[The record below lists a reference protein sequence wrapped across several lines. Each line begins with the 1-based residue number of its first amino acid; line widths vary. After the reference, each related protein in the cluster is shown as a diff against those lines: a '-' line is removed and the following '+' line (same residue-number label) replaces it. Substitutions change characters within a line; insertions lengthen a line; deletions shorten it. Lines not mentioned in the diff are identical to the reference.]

1 MQCSGI
7 KSIYQPNN
15 MTKII
20 ENTKIA
26 TIKFNRT
33 IKHPKSCFKLKNLF
47 KHPKP
52 KIKVS
57 SQSKKQSIIP
67 TYKTQNH
74 KTTQKSIFKLF
85 PRPQLHRLL
94 LTKHKPQPY
103 KSKQTLSLKTPQQQK
118 HNSNISKIIKMYQ
131 KPILKSSYKLYI

>member
-1 MQCSGI
+1 
-7 KSIYQPNN
+7 

-33 IKHPKSCFKLKNLF
+33 IKNSKSCCKLINLF
-47 KHPKP
+47 KHSKP
-52 KIKVS
+52 KIKIS

-94 LTKHKPQPY
+94 LTKHKP
-103 KSKQTLSLKTPQQQK
+103 
-118 HNSNISKIIKMYQ
+118 
-131 KPILKSSYKLYI
+131 